1 MEIAAFRMSLA
12 IPPVTPGSPPASSS
26 RGRPDAQD
34 CMAPGLP
41 PANIRRLLFSA
52 AGLALLLVILALA
65 VTMRR
70 QRSAGA
76 HQSQNPG

>member
-1 MEIAAFRMSLA
+1 
-12 IPPVTPGSPPASSS
+12 
-26 RGRPDAQD
+26 
-34 CMAPGLP
+34 MAPGLP

-52 AGLALLLVILALA
+52 AGLALLLMILALA